1 MKIVIFGDSIRLGEG
16 GYGPYVAER
25 LVKEGHEVFQPDDN
39 CRFAK
44 YTLRLLF
51 DYREQIKDADI
62 VHFNIGHW
70 DLCTL
75 PPETEPFSTI
85 EEYKNNLRRVAK
97 IFLGITPHVIFATTT
112 PVRKEHPYQNNEII
126 QKYNKAAIEVMQE
139 LGIKINDMFPLLLPD
154 LDNNIRSDNWDYI
167 HPTEAGRKI
176 LIERVY
182 QVIEDEIKTIQ

>member
-1 MKIVIFGDSIRLGEG
+1 MKVVLFGDSIRYGKG
-16 GYGPYVAER
+16 SYGPYVNER
-25 LVKEGHEVFQPDDN
+25 LTKEGHIVFEPDDN

-51 DYREQIKDADI
+51 DYREQIKDADVI
-62 VHFNIGHW
+62 HFNIGHW

-112 PVRKEHPYQNNEII
+112 PVRKENMYQNNDII
-126 QKYNKAAIEVMQE
+126 RKYNAAAIEVMKE
-139 LGIKINDMFPLLLPD
+139 LNIKIDDLFSLLIPD
-154 LDNNIRSDNWDYI
+154 VEKYILGDGDYI
-167 HPTEAGRKI
+167 HTTVAGRDI
-176 LIERVY
+176 LIEQVY
-182 QVIEDEIKTIQ
+182 KVIEEEIKAIH